1 MQLIHKGYKGCAGYD
16 EYDKL
21 YVGNV
26 LGIPEI
32 VYYEGKNLIELSKS
46 FREAVDRYI
55 EMKERSK

>member
-1 MQLIHKGYKGCAGYD
+1 MQLIHKGYKGSAGYD

-32 VYYEGKNLIELSKS
+32 VCYEGKNLIELNKS

>member
-1 MQLIHKGYKGCAGYD
+1 MQLIHKGYKGNAVYD

-32 VYYEGKNLIELSKS
+32 VYYEGKYLIELNKS
-46 FREAVDRYI
+46 FKEAVDRYI

>member
-1 MQLIHKGYKGCAGYD
+1 MQLIHKGYKGNAVYD

-32 VYYEGKNLIELSKS
+32 VYYEGKT
-46 FREAVDRYI
+46 
-55 EMKERSK
+55 

>member
-1 MQLIHKGYKGCAGYD
+1 MQLIHKGYKGSAGYD

-32 VYYEGKNLIELSKS
+32 VYYEGKNLIELNKS
-46 FREAVDRYI
+46 FKEAVDRYI

>member
-1 MQLIHKGYKGCAGYD
+1 MQLIHKGYKGNAVYD

-32 VYYEGKNLIELSKS
+32 VYYEGKNLIELSENFK
-46 FREAVDRYI
+46 EAVDRYI

>member
-1 MQLIHKGYKGCAGYD
+1 MQLIHKGYKGSAGYD

-32 VYYEGKNLIELSKS
+32 VYYEGKNLIELSENFK
-46 FREAVDRYI
+46 EAVDRYI

>member
-1 MQLIHKGYKGCAGYD
+1 MQLIHKGYKGSAGYD

-32 VYYEGKNLIELSKS
+32 VCDEGKNLIELNKS
-46 FREAVDRYI
+46 LKEAVEKYI
-55 EMKERSK
+55 ESKKSH

>member
-1 MQLIHKGYKGCAGYD
+1 VQLIHKGYKGSAGYD

-32 VYYEGKNLIELSKS
+32 VCYEGKNLIELSKN
-46 FREAVDRYI
+46 FKEAVDRYI

>member
-1 MQLIHKGYKGCAGYD
+1 MQLIHKGYKGNAVYD

-32 VYYEGKNLIELSKS
+32 VCYEGKNLIELNKS
-46 FREAVDRYI
+46 FKEAVEKYI
-55 EMKERSK
+55 EFKKTH

>member
-1 MQLIHKGYKGCAGYD
+1 MQLIHKGYKGNTVYD

-32 VYYEGKNLIELSKS
+32 VYYEGKNLIELSKN
-46 FREAVDRYI
+46 FKEAVDRYI

>member
-1 MQLIHKGYKGCAGYD
+1 MQLIHKGYKGSAGYH

-32 VYYEGKNLIELSKS
+32 VYYEGKNLIELNKS
-46 FREAVDRYI
+46 FKEAVEKYI
-55 EMKERSK
+55 ESKKTH

>member
-1 MQLIHKGYKGCAGYD
+1 MQLIHKGYKGNAVYD

-32 VYYEGKNLIELSKS
+32 VCYEGKNLIELNKN
-46 FREAVDRYI
+46 FKEAVEKYI
-55 EMKERSK
+55 ESKKTR

>member
-1 MQLIHKGYKGCAGYD
+1 MQLIHKGYKGNAVYD

-32 VYYEGKNLIELSKS
+32 VYYEGKNLIELSKN
-46 FREAVDRYI
+46 FKEAVDRYI

>member
-1 MQLIHKGYKGCAGYD
+1 MQLIHKGYKGSAGYD

-32 VYYEGKNLIELSKS
+32 VYYEGKNLIELSKN
-46 FREAVDRYI
+46 FKEAVDRYI